1 VDFWTDHSIFF
12 FLALI
17 FIPRLSMVYFGMIA
31 SLSVGAIA
39 GWTFV
44 PRITMAIAFSGMYYD
59 NNPTL
64 IVFFWIIAV
73 ISDIVDFILKF
84 TQARMMY
91 LAQMEAMRD
100 RYSHLFPPRYY

>member
-1 VDFWTDHSIFF
+1 MDFWNDHSIFF

-31 SLSVGAIA
+31 QSSVGAIA
-39 GWTFV
+39 GWIFV
-44 PRITMAIAFSGMYYD
+44 PRITMAIVFSGMYYD

-84 TQARMMY
+84 TQVRMTY
-91 LAQMEAMRD
+91 IAQMQAMRY
-100 RYSHLFPPRYY
+100 RYPDLFPPRYY